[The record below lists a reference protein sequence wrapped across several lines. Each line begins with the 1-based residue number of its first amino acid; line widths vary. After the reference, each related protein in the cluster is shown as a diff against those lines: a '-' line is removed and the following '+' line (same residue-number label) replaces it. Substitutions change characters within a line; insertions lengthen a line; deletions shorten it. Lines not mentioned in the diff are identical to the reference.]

1 MRARALPST
10 RLVRAALVAAW
21 ACAVWV
27 GARVCVAASCP
38 VELRGAPSEPWRRA
52 GRAAIEAL
60 TKDPSDCARI
70 EIELEPSTD
79 AARLI
84 FVTRDGRRAERRLSR
99 PDELMPTVVALGV
112 RGAREESTPA
122 LGDEPRVAPSSAVDA
137 VSPLDS
143 PASEPDAAP
152 GEAGALFA
160 LFGGT
165 RAGAG
170 RLVSPVLGGAAAI
183 AVDRW
188 ELGIHLALE
197 LQYFNLDLSETDVRT
212 SAASVGVTVGRR
224 EPIADLELSFGG
236 RTMVAALNDESRK
249 DSGERGRAE
258 LRLGA
263 YVGAVWPRTSSS
275 RFRADVALDVV
286 PHESLG
292 SIGTPVTPWLAVS
305 ALMGVEFGGR

>member
-1 MRARALPST
+1 MRVRALPPA
-10 RLVRAALVAAW
+10 RLARAALVAAW
-21 ACAVWV
+21 GCAAWV

-38 VELRGAPSEPWRRA
+38 VELRGAPSEPWLRA
-52 GRAAIEAL
+52 GRAVEAL
-60 TKDPSDCARI
+60 TTDPSDCARI
-70 EIELEPSTD
+70 EIELERSTD

-84 FVTRDGRRAERRLSR
+84 FVTGDGRRAERRLAH
-99 PDELMPTVVALGV
+99 PDELVPTVAALGV
-112 RGAREESTPA
+112 RGVNGSSTPA
-122 LGDEPRVAPSSAVDA
+122 FEGGPAAPARAADA

-143 PASEPDAAP
+143 PPSGPAAAP
-152 GEAGALFA
+152 SEARPLFA
-160 LFGGT
+160 LLGGT

-170 RLVSPVLGGAAAI
+170 RLVSPVLAGAAAI

-188 ELGIHLALE
+188 ELGINLALE

-212 SAASVGVTVGRR
+212 SAASAGVTVGRR
-224 EPIADLELSFGG
+224 EPFADLELSFGG

-263 YVGAVWPRTSSS
+263 YLGAVWPRQSSP
-275 RFRADVALDVV
+275 RFRADLALDVV

-292 SIGTPVTPWLAVS
+292 AIGTPVTPWLAVS
-305 ALMGVEFGGR
+305 ALVGVELGGP